1 MTNKDEALEVQ
12 CSKWQEIEAKQI
24 NPEPT
29 KPKTTMKVT
38 NKGERNMMTNEQVM
52 MEVDQLLEE
61 EHRRLMHEINKQEFY
76 FGVLAHQQAV
86 TQIYDR
92 FAEEVKAQELDP
104 SQINEA
110 TLTHRLQTALLP
122 DPDLMIR
129 TSGEKR
135 LSNFLLWQSAYTE
148 LYFTETCWP
157 DFRKAD
163 FSAAL
168 QDYQQRER
176 RFGKTSAQT
185 SAHS

>member
-76 FGVLAHQQAV
+76 SGVLAHQQAV
-86 TQIYDR
+86 TKIYDR
-92 FAEEVKAQELDP
+92 FEEEVKAQETLDEHKAYLRVIEH
-104 SQINEA
+104 SQW
-110 TLTHRLQTALLP
+110 L
-122 DPDLMIR
+122 
-129 TSGEKR
+129 
-135 LSNFLLWQSAYTE
+135 
-148 LYFTETCWP
+148 
-157 DFRKAD
+157 
-163 FSAAL
+163 
-168 QDYQQRER
+168 RER
-176 RFGKTSAQT
+176 NDHLEDLLQAYREKLIEEARLDARETIFAPCN
-185 SAHS
+185 

>member
-92 FAEEVKAQELDP
+92 FAEEVKAQVTLGEHKDYLRVIEHSQWIREQNDHLEDLLQAYREKLIEEARLD
-104 SQINEA
+104 A
-110 TLTHRLQTALLP
+110 R
-122 DPDLMIR
+122 
-129 TSGEKR
+129 
-135 LSNFLLWQSAYTE
+135 
-148 LYFTETCWP
+148 ETIFAPCN
-157 DFRKAD
+157 
-163 FSAAL
+163 
-168 QDYQQRER
+168 
-176 RFGKTSAQT
+176 
-185 SAHS
+185 

>member
-86 TQIYDR
+86 TKIYDR
-92 FAEEVKAQELDP
+92 FEEEVKAQETLD
-104 SQINEA
+104 E
-110 TLTHRLQTALLP
+110 H
-122 DPDLMIR
+122 
-129 TSGEKR
+129 K
-135 LSNFLLWQSAYTE
+135 AYLRVIE
-148 LYFTETCWP
+148 HSKWL
-157 DFRKAD
+157 
-163 FSAAL
+163 
-168 QDYQQRER
+168 RER
-176 RFGKTSAQT
+176 NDHLEDLLQAYREKLIEEARLDARETIFAPCN
-185 SAHS
+185 

>member
-76 FGVLAHQQAV
+76 FGLRDYGVGISKRESEIILDYLDTEEDGFVNLDAFLQAIRGKPSATRQSWIDKTWSKIDKEGNGYV
-86 TQIYDR
+86 TAYDIRQIFDC
-92 FAEEVKAQELDP
+92 
-104 SQINEA
+104 SQ
-110 TLTHRLQTALLP
+110 HPRV
-122 DPDLMIR
+122 
-129 TSGEKR
+129 TSGE
-135 LSNFLLWQSAYTE
+135 LCFDEVFTQFLQS
-148 LYFTETCWP
+148 
-157 DFRKAD
+157 
-163 FSAAL
+163 
-168 QDYQQRER
+168 
-176 RFGKTSAQT
+176 FGDKN
-185 SAHS
+185 

>member
-92 FAEEVKAQELDP
+92 FAEEVKAQVTLDEHKDYLRVIEH
-104 SQINEA
+104 SQW
-110 TLTHRLQTALLP
+110 L
-122 DPDLMIR
+122 
-129 TSGEKR
+129 
-135 LSNFLLWQSAYTE
+135 
-148 LYFTETCWP
+148 
-157 DFRKAD
+157 
-163 FSAAL
+163 
-168 QDYQQRER
+168 RER
-176 RFGKTSAQT
+176 NDHLEDLLQAYREKLIEEARLDARETIFAPCN
-185 SAHS
+185 